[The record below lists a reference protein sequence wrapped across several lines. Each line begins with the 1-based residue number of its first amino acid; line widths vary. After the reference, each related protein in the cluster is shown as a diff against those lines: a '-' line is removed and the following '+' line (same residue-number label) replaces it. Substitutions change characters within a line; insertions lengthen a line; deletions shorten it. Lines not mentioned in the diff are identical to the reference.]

1 MEAADFCP
9 PLLVFAVF
17 GLKRSTF
24 PQFSKLR
31 GLTG

>member
-1 MEAADFCP
+1 MEAAGFCP
-9 PLLVFAVF
+9 PLLFFALF
-17 GLKRSTF
+17 GLKSSTF